1 MAVWCQVWRGQVNA
15 RFAICHLPL
24 PAPPT
29 GGAVKIT
36 SKLSSFTV
44 SRQARASQPALC
56 QQSLDLRDGPLR
68 CAARK
73 SERLT
78 CGSNCAHREG
88 HLGANCACAGASQS
102 VGLAPARS
110 RSANTAAPGSSSS
123 SAASSA
129 DRPAGWQ
136 AGRLADSRT
145 DWLAGRPIGSL
156 EGISAP
162 RQRRA
167 ASAAAPASRAPWER
181 LPRPCLCRCVCAHIS
196 SCRRRRSRRV
206 SRRAKRE
213 RRQLNSTPPS
223 S

>member
-44 SRQARASQPALC
+44 SRQARASQLSVSRVSTCETGRSGAPPGRVSGSRVDLTARTEKVTWARTARARAQVKVLDWRQRAHARQTLLLQAL
-56 QQSLDLRDGPLR
+56 RRRRRRRPTV
-68 CAARK
+68 
-73 SERLT
+73 RL
-78 CGSNCAHREG
+78 
-88 HLGANCACAGASQS
+88 
-102 VGLAPARS
+102 
-110 RSANTAAPGSSSS
+110 
-123 SAASSA
+123 
-129 DRPAGWQ
+129 
-136 AGRLADSRT
+136 AGRQTDSRT